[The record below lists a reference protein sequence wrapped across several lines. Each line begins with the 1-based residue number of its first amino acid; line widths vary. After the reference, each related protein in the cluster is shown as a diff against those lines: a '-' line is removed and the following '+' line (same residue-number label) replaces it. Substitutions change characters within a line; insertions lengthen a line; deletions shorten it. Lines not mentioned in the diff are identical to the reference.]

1 MSSFLLQDNKA
12 FIESRYTILTASG
25 QTQADSS
32 NSKTLA
38 ARMSS
43 ARCLSF
49 AGITTWIQTG
59 HTGSPW
65 DVPWKIN
72 SFSTRIIIIII
83 IIIIIDM
90 ITIFHE
96 KSVGIFVV
104 PICTRYHLLESS
116 GSLD

>member
-1 MSSFLLQDNKA
+1 
-12 FIESRYTILTASG
+12 
-25 QTQADSS
+25 
-32 NSKTLA
+32 
-38 ARMSS
+38 
-43 ARCLSF
+43 
-49 AGITTWIQTG
+49 
-59 HTGSPW
+59 
-65 DVPWKIN
+65 VPWKIN

-83 IIIIIDM
+83 IIIIISIDM